1 MVSLSESYAKTLDPL
16 KAGQTAE
23 AAKEFHDTFTPT
35 VKKLYSEAA
44 QIYPVRSSKSENWCI
59 WTRQFYV
66 QTIKLDE
73 TLGKGDQAE
82 ALKMLAALREHINN
96 LHEQAHVQKANDFIY
111 AFHRQLEQSAP
122 AAGELSALADKLAKA
137 DPSAKA
143 KANAEA
149 YAKARAEWSRQATA
163 ALADG
168 RLASGRRKALR
179 ASTEKF
185 YHDYGLPFE

>member
-1 MVSLSESYAKTLDPL
+1 MVALSESYVKTLDPL
-16 KAGQTAE
+16 AAGRTAE
-23 AAKEFHDTFTPT
+23 AATEFHDNFTPT

-44 QIYPVRSSKSENWCI
+44 QIYPVRFSKSENWCI
-59 WTRQFYV
+59 WTKQLYV

-82 ALKMLAALREHINN
+82 ALKMLADLREHINN
-96 LHEQAHVQKANDFIY
+96 LHLQTQTQKANDFIY
-111 AFHRQLEQSAP
+111 AFHRQLAQPAP
-122 AAGELSALADKLAKA
+122 EARELSALADKLAKA

-149 YAKARAEWSRQATA
+149 YGKARAEWSRQAEA
-163 ALADG
+163 ALEGGTLD
-168 RLASGRRKALR
+168 SGKRRALR

-185 YHDYGLPFE
+185 YHDYGMQFE